1 MAGIRPESEK
11 GKRECKMEQLSNSHK
26 YDDIIGLPHPVSVKH
41 PRMAREDRAA
51 QFSPFAALTGYDA
64 AISETQRLTEKRRE
78 LDENKKAELDVKMAD
93 LVRQLDERAIVSIT
107 YDMKDGGAYFTAEVI
122 VRKWKPYEKVL
133 QMEDGDQIPIA
144 DVIEIENRKY
154 QEE

>member
-1 MAGIRPESEK
+1 
-11 GKRECKMEQLSNSHK
+11 MEQLSNSHK

-78 LDENKKAELDVKMAD
+78 LDENKKAELDAKMAD
-93 LVRQLDERAIVSIT
+93 LVRQLDEHPTVRIT
-107 YDMKDGGAYFTAEVI
+107 YFKEDDRKDGGAI
-122 VRKWKPYEKVL
+122 LRQKVL
-133 QMEDGDQIPIA
+133 SESG
-144 DVIEIENRKY
+144 NRTKKFCRWRMGSRFRLPM
-154 QEE
+154 